1 MKVAIFIICIFSSA
15 LNAQSVIFDIK
26 ESGHGKATGY
36 YRKDIFN
43 LLNQFEGTYIYTNGN
58 KFFKIVLEKKLMQ
71 SNLDYYEDMILGEYQ
86 YIENGVEKVNTLT
99 NLNISYNNQF
109 LNHNIAGNSIL
120 YKTVGRIW
128 NCPECNPG
136 ERRLRSRI
144 LDKNT
149 GRAADFF
156 MRRTVINGQQ
166 VLQVKID
173 NISPDFESANP
184 SDFSLPTGEF
194 TMVKQ

>member
-1 MKVAIFIICIFSSA
+1 MKKIEIM
-15 LNAQSVIFDIK
+15 
-26 ESGHGKATGY
+26 SGNIV
-36 YRKDIFN
+36 DIFKFKN
-43 LLNQFEGTYIYTNGN
+43 KIYVAKGLAHLGSSSGA
-58 KFFKIVLEKKLMQ
+58 I
-71 SNLDYYEDMILGEYQ
+71 YEVTK
-86 YIENGVEKVNTLT
+86 NGVEKVNTLT